1 MPNTYASL
9 TVHAVF
15 ATKRRE
21 PTIHALALARLPH
34 YVDGILTQLGC
45 VCLAAGGFHDHLHLV
60 VGYPP
65 RIAVASILKH
75 AKGGS
80 AAWLR
85 KTFDEMRGFA
95 WQDGYAAYSVSPSRA
110 EKAIRYVESQH
121 EHHRVRSFE
130 EEYLEFLKEGG
141 IEYEERFVFEP
152 GGYARGRED
161 SPDGSRG

>member
-95 WQDGYAAYSVSPSRA
+95 WQDGYAAFTVSR
-110 EKAIRYVESQH
+110 SQVDSAAAYLRQQKT
-121 EHHRVRSFE
+121 HHARRDFQA
-130 EEYLEFLKEGG
+130 EFLELLEKHGV
-141 IEYEERFVFEP
+141 EYDPR
-152 GGYARGRED
+152 YLWD
-161 SPDGSRG
+161 